1 MTSHSRT
8 ERAALADLMEEL
20 GPDAPTLCTGWN
32 TYDLAAHLVAR
43 ERRPDAGPGLL
54 VPAFAGWTEKVRRGV
69 KAENSY
75 AEVLDLLRQG
85 PPRWS
90 PMALPVLE
98 SASNTVEFYIHH
110 EDVRRAQPH
119 WTPRAL
125 PSELEDTLWSRLRT
139 GGRLMLRSAPTG
151 VRLVAPGG
159 REVTARSAERMV
171 TLTAAPSELVLYCSG
186 RQRAARVD
194 ADGPPDAIA
203 ELSTAPLRV

>member
-54 VPAFAGWTEKVRRGV
+54 VSAFAGWTEKVRRGV

-98 SASNTVEFYIHH
+98 SASNAVEFYIHH

-151 VRLVAPGG
+151 VRLVRPSG
-159 REVTARSAERMV
+159 REVTARSAEPMV